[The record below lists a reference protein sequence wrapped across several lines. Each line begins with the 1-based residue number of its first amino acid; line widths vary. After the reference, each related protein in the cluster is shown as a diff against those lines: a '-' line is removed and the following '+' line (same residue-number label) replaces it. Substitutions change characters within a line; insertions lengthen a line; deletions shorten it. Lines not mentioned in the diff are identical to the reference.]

1 MTVRILILPAL
12 SALAAIGASAQGFL
26 PVGGYTAT
34 SHYALETLTAG
45 YVSTDQA
52 VLSHGSLPAVS
63 TNTSGVESVA
73 VNGGDIKVYLSAA
86 GRSAVVEGAPDGCR
100 YQLFGISGI
109 MLADG
114 RLGGNSVAMDAY
126 PAGHYLLR
134 VMPDSQT
141 PCTKHL
147 LKQQ

>member
-34 SHYALETLTAG
+34 SHYALGTLTAG

-73 VNGGDIKVYLSAA
+73 VNGGDIKVYLSAD
-86 GRSAVVEGAPDGCR
+86 GRSAIVEGAPDGCR

-109 MLADG
+109 MLAD
-114 RLGGNSVAMDAY
+114 VAMDAY